1 MEGLKMYPVIYIN
14 GEELRTI
21 HYDDHI
27 GHKNTE
33 ITVYLMYDNEEI
45 YYFKD
50 KYKFTKKGINKNG
63 KQVLSKSSLLS
74 GAIWKLI
81 FPDVKR
87 GTKNILL
94 KKQSQLLLGY
104 TPQMS
109 NSEAKEK
116 IKELCK
122 TQDDFNRFY
131 NEVLGEDRYRD
142 VCCRRKVYNYYHLKT
157 VSILNFIFDIDH
169 KSGCGKM
176 IIDYLMKEVA

>member
-1 MEGLKMYPVIYIN
+1 MESLKMYPVIYIN

-63 KQVLSKSSLLS
+63 EQVLSKSSLLS

-104 TPQMS
+104 TMS
-109 NSEAKEK
+109 NSKAKEK

-122 TQDDFNRFY
+122 TQADFNRFY
-131 NEVLGEDRYRD
+131 NKVLGRDRYRD
-142 VCCRRKVYNYYHLKT
+142 VCYRRKNYNYRNST
-157 VSILNFIFDIDH
+157 TFSILSFIFDIDDE
-169 KSGCGKM
+169 SGCRKM

>member
-1 MEGLKMYPVIYIN
+1 MESLKMYPIIKIDN
-14 GEELRTI
+14 TDLREV
-21 HYDDHI
+21 HYDDYI
-27 GHKNTE
+27 GWE
-33 ITVYLMYDNEEI
+33 STVIVSLMYNNEEI

-50 KYKFTKKGINKNG
+50 KYIFTKKGINKNG

-94 KKQSQLLLGY
+94 KKQSKLLLGY
-104 TPQMS
+104 TRMS
-109 NSEAKEK
+109 NNEAKEK

-122 TQDDFNRFY
+122 TQDDFNSFY
-131 NEVLGEDRYRD
+131 SKVLGEDRYRD
-142 VCCRRKVYNYYHLKT
+142 VCCRRKVYNYYHLKSI
-157 VSILNFIFDIDH
+157 SILNFIFDVDN
-169 KSGCGKM
+169 KSGCGKI